1 MIRFGVIGAG
11 RHGERYVRHLANGD
25 APGATVTAV
34 SRRDAAARDALQS
47 TYPVRAHAEAGA
59 LLDDPHVDAVI
70 VATPPMEHDG
80 VVRGAVARGK
90 PVLVEK
96 PLTGH
101 WDASRRLVN
110 ALGSEAP
117 VVVAQTLRFHPVLE
131 AAREQLGRLG
141 HIHRIRIAQRLQPPG
156 ILWQN
161 EPSVAGGGSV
171 VLTGVHLF
179 DMLRWLVGRT
189 PDDVRATIRHVGG
202 TRLENHFD
210 ACFGYDDGP
219 LLAATEVSKFT
230 ASRSGQLEVVG
241 TEGQFDVD
249 YIEGVLRWR
258 RGGIVD
264 TLVEVRDAM
273 TIPLMLVAFVEWMRG
288 RIANPVPLID
298 GAETL
303 RMAEAC
309 YRSQDRD
316 TTVRLAELT
325 YEEND

>member
-11 RHGERYVRHLANGD
+11 LHGERYVRHLTNGD

-34 SRRDAAARDALQS
+34 SRRDPEARDQLQRR
-47 TYPVRAHAEAGA
+47 YPVRAFENWRDLVADER
-59 LLDDPHVDAVI
+59 VDAVVI
-70 VATPPMEHDG
+70 ATPPMLHEESLRASLD
-80 VVRGAVARGK
+80 RGK

-96 PLTGH
+96 PLTGN
-101 WDASRRLVN
+101 WETSRRLVRE
-110 ALGSEAP
+110 LGETPP
-117 VVVAQTLRFHPVLE
+117 VVVAQTLRFHPVLR

-141 HIHRIRIAQRLQPPG
+141 SIHRIRIAQRLQPPG
-156 ILWQN
+156 LRWQN
-161 EPSVAGGGSV
+161 DPEVAGGGSV

-179 DMLRWLVGRT
+179 DLLRWFVGRT
-189 PDDVRATIRHVGG
+189 PDTARASIRHVGG
-202 TRLENHFD
+202 TRLENAFD
-210 ACFGYDDGP
+210 ACFGYDDTP

-230 ASRSGQLEVVG
+230 ASRSAQLEIVG

-249 YIEGVLRWR
+249 YVEGVVRWR

-273 TIPLMLVAFVEWMRG
+273 TIPLTLIAFVEWMRG
-288 RIANPVPLID
+288 RIDQPVPLID

-309 YRSQDRD
+309 YRAHDRD
-316 TTVRLAELT
+316 TTVDLVELS
-325 YEEND
+325 Y